1 MRVRLSPPPP
11 PSLSCSGLL
20 VEMFGSR
27 ASNTLLQLYSR
38 QHSLSICNQ
47 VSHHSRPLVITRS
60 LAGHNKW
67 SKIRR
72 KKAANDKT
80 RAAAHSKAARAIE
93 AAARACAGDLSDLHL
108 QSCISAGRAVQLPRE
123 RMDKAI
129 ERGVNPNNKEGE
141 LVLRRYDGMIPAG
154 SSGKVAVILEA
165 LTENRNRTA
174 ANVRHMVTKVG
185 GELLPTGSNDWLFE
199 HVGMIWMSNKM
210 KDPASETESDDESK
224 QVDVDID
231 KLLECALEA
240 GATDVE
246 FPDDDEPE
254 NNPDDDNNQILVKC
268 EPHNMINIV
277 KVLQQEGYTT
287 KQFENQWLLKDED
300 NKVTVDEEGLS
311 KFEKF
316 LEAVDEDLDVT
327 HAFHNAE
334 PVTDS

>member
-1 MRVRLSPPPP
+1 MLRSKALNVLPQ
-11 PSLSCSGLL
+11 L
-20 VEMFGSR
+20 GSTW
-27 ASNTLLQLYSR
+27 NQVV
-38 QHSLSICNQ
+38 Q
-47 VSHHSRPLVITRS
+47 VSHYKRLLAITRNF
-60 LAGHNKW
+60 AGHNKW
-67 SKIRR
+67 SKIRH

-108 QSCISAGRAVQLPRE
+108 QSCISAGRSVQLPRE

-174 ANVRHMVTKVG
+174 ANVRHIITRCG
-185 GELLPTGSNDWLFE
+185 GELLPTGANDWLFE

-210 KDPASETESDDESK
+210 KDPTNDKDEDNDSENRQID
-224 QVDVDID
+224 VDVDE
-231 KLLECALEA
+231 LLECAMEA
-240 GATDVE
+240 GATDIE
-246 FPDDDEPE
+246 FPDETESNDDVNEVNE
-254 NNPDDDNNQILVKC
+254 QILVKC
-268 EPHNMINIV
+268 EPQSMIGVV
-277 KVLQQEGYTT
+277 KALQRRGYTT
-287 KQFENQWLLKDED
+287 NQFENQWLLKDED
-300 NKVTVDEEGLS
+300 SRMTVDEEGMP

-327 HAFHNAE
+327 HVFHNAE
-334 PVTDS
+334 PISDTSG